1 MPPSPAN
8 DSLEG
13 LRCLA
18 IIPAFNESGSVG
30 RVVQAIHR
38 ELPRFDIV
46 VIDDGSV
53 DATVREVPG
62 FARVISLPFNL
73 GIGGAMQTGYR
84 YAALHG
90 YDLAVQVDADGQHP
104 PEEMHKLLHSLLD
117 GGDQGPCDMVIGSRF
132 VSTVKYRQTFARM
145 VGIHFLRHL
154 IKLLVGLWIT
164 DPTSGYRAANQR
176 VIRAFAHWYPD
187 DYPEPEVVLLLHRG
201 GFRVREV
208 QVEMLQRTTGVTSI
222 PTLRGVFYVVKVA
235 TCLLLDM
242 FRLPW
247 PEAKVGPRRD
257 WPRRPPAP
265 QAATQPAAQPSPP
278 PAAAGVPQP

>member
-1 MPPSPAN
+1 MSQPPAN
-8 DSLEG
+8 YSLQG

-30 RVVQAIHR
+30 RVVRAIKR
-38 ELPRFDIV
+38 ELPQFDIV

-53 DATVREVPG
+53 DTTVHEVPG

-104 PEEMHKLLHSLLD
+104 PEEMHKLLHALLH
-117 GGDQGPCDMVIGSRF
+117 GGERGPCDLVIGSRF
-132 VSTVKYRQTFARM
+132 VATVKYRQTFARM
-145 VGIHFLRHL
+145 VGIHFIRHL

-164 DPTSGYRAANQR
+164 DPTSGYRAANHR

-208 QVEMLQRTTGVTSI
+208 QVEMHQRTTGVTSI

-242 FRLPW
+242 FRRPW
-247 PEAKVGPRRD
+247 PEAKVGPRRES
-257 WPRRPPAP
+257 PQQPPSP
-265 QAATQPAAQPSPP
+265 QNSPQPAAHPE
-278 PAAAGVPQP
+278 ATGAAGVPQP